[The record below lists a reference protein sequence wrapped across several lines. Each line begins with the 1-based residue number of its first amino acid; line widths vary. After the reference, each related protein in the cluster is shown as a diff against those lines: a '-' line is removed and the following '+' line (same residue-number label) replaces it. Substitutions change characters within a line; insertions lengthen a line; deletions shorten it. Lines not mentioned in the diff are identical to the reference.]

1 MGKRDSGAQKKI
13 LGIGNALVDT
23 LIRIP
28 DDSILSR
35 LNLTKG
41 SMTLVDES
49 RLEAVLGETRNL
61 SRKKSAGG
69 SAANTING
77 LARIGAYTGFIGKV
91 GADSTGAYFENEMT
105 AHHIRTRMI
114 RGTRPTGQCVSLISR
129 DSERTMT
136 TYLGAAVELE
146 ARDLDPGMFAGFDC
160 LHIEGYLVQDHRLIE
175 SAMEMAKNAGLEI
188 SLDMASFNIVRE
200 NLDFLHGI
208 VEQYVDILFANEE
221 EALTFTG
228 KSLPHEAL
236 LGIAPRCKMAI
247 VKIGSK
253 GSLIQVRDQHFRI
266 DCMPAH
272 AVDTTGAGDLYAA
285 GFLYGWLN
293 GLRPAAC
300 GRIGALLSAK
310 VVEVVG
316 AKLPQRQWK
325 SITSSLKEILR
336 EEKKGN

>member
-1 MGKRDSGAQKKI
+1 MEKRDPGAQKKI

-28 DDSILSR
+28 DDSVLTR
-35 LNLTKG
+35 LNLIKG
-41 SMTLVDES
+41 SMTLVDET
-49 RLEAVLGETRNL
+49 RLEAVIGETKNL
-61 SRKKSAGG
+61 SRRKSTGG
-69 SAANTING
+69 SAANTITG
-77 LARIGAYTGFIGKV
+77 LARIGASTGFIGKV
-91 GADSTGAYFENEMT
+91 GTDSTGAYFEKEMT
-105 AHHIRTRMI
+105 THHIRTRMI

-146 ARDLDPGMFAGFDC
+146 ARDLDSGMFAGFDC
-160 LHIEGYLVQDHRLIE
+160 LHIEGYLVQDHLLIE
-175 SAMEMAKNAGLEI
+175 SAMKMASGAGLEI

-200 NLDFLHGI
+200 NLNFLHRI
-208 VEQYVDILFANEE
+208 IEQYVDIVFANEE
-221 EALTFTG
+221 EALAFTG

-236 LGIAPRCKMAI
+236 LGISPKCKMAI
-247 VKIGSK
+247 VKIGSR
-253 GSLIQVRDQHFRI
+253 GSLIQARDRFYRI
-266 DCMPAH
+266 DCLPAH

-293 GLRPAAC
+293 GLQPEAC
-300 GRIGALLSAK
+300 GRIGALLSAR

-325 SITSSLKEILR
+325 SITSSLKKILH
-336 EEKKGN
+336 EGKKGT